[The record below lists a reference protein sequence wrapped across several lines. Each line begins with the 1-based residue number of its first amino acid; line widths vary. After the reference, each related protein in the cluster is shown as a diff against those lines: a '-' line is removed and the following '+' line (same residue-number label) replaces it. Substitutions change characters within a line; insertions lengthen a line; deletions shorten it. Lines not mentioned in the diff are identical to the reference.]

1 MNQKLPIFYSL
12 MILTLNHN
20 YAQVSNYIERLSAQT
35 YSYGYDVEQAQ
46 DSIAYY
52 YTGLNSLTNNA
63 YETYLSP
70 FKDTLSAFVTLP
82 YKSYLIEKCDIEND
96 PIGKQYFTQQLVC
109 DSAVHFSKDVELWY
123 RSSRENYFW
132 EENSLLHHS
141 AYDWNGLTYKIEDS
155 LSNQLN
161 QSNQILITKYF
172 ERDEENDLLIPQ
184 PFTDHY
190 TYQNNL
196 LVKKIRITTSPNLE
210 DSSYFITSYV
220 YDPNNKLI
228 QQISQYQN
236 FDDDTLINLEQF
248 TFTYNNDLLIEQQEL
263 DWNGTTWQFDRTIQ
277 ISYNKRKPNFIV
289 YTTFSYDPLNNLTA
303 TYTYE
308 CNYYYSVNGNID
320 SIIKIDNY
328 LDFNNLYKEI
338 FSYNTKG
345 ELIQYYF
352 TGDPNFAGY
361 TTNYQYDQQHNC
373 ISEITIPENGNEGLT
388 TQITYS
394 YTAQGNLASE
404 AGGYYSEL
412 LEEYIYTNL
421 HKYYY
426 DKIELAGSLTNT
438 IVISVYPSPA
448 NSTFNIKV
456 LGSTVPVG
464 INIKTIDGKLIYQT
478 DLNDISQ
485 SIITID
491 CSKWSP
497 GVYLVTA
504 SDKLNYS
511 YQKVVIN

>member
-1 MNQKLPIFYSL
+1 MNQKLQIFFCL
-12 MILTLNHN
+12 LVLNLNHN
-20 YAQVSNYIERLSAQT
+20 YAQVPNYIERLSAQT
-35 YSYGYDVEQAQ
+35 FSYGVDVDQAQ

-52 YTGLNSLTNNA
+52 YTGLNALTNNA

-70 FKDTLSAFVTLP
+70 FKDTLVAFVTLP
-82 YKSYLIEKCDIEND
+82 YKSYLIEKYDMEND
-96 PIGKQYFTQQLVC
+96 PIGKQYFTQQIVC
-109 DSAVHFSKDVELWY
+109 DSAVHFSKGAELWY

-132 EENSLLHHS
+132 EVNSLLHQS
-141 AYDWNGLTYKIEDS
+141 ASEWDGSTYKIEDS
-155 LSNQLN
+155 LSNSLN
-161 QSNQILITKYF
+161 QSNRILITKYF

-184 PFTDHY
+184 PFTDQY

-196 LVKKIRITTSPNLE
+196 LVKKTRITTSTNLD
-210 DSSYFITSYV
+210 DSSYFITSYI
-220 YDPNNKLI
+220 YDANNKLI
-228 QQISQYQN
+228 QQISQYRD

-248 TFTYNNDLLIEQQEL
+248 TFTYNDDLLTEQQEL
-263 DWNGTTWQFDRTIQ
+263 DWNGTSWQFDRRIQ
-277 ISYNKRKPNFIV
+277 VSYTKRKPNFIV
-289 YTTFSYDPLNNLTA
+289 YTTYSYDSSNNLTA

-308 CNYYYSVNGNID
+308 CSYYYNPDGAID
-320 SIIKIDNY
+320 SIIKVDNY
-328 LDFNNLYKEI
+328 LDSNNLYKEI

-345 ELIQYYF
+345 ELIKYYF

-373 ISEITIPENGNEGLT
+373 ISEIKIPEDGIEGLT

-404 AGGYYSEL
+404 ARGYYSEM
-412 LEEYIYTNL
+412 LEDYIFTSF

-426 DKIELAGSLTNT
+426 DKIELAGSFTAT

-448 NSTFNIKV
+448 NSNFNIKV
-456 LGSTVPVG
+456 LGSNGSVA
-464 INIKTIDGKLIYQT
+464 INIKTIDGKRIYQT
-478 DLNDISQ
+478 DQNDVSQ

-491 CSKWSP
+491 CSTWSP

-504 SDKLNYS
+504 SDKLNSS